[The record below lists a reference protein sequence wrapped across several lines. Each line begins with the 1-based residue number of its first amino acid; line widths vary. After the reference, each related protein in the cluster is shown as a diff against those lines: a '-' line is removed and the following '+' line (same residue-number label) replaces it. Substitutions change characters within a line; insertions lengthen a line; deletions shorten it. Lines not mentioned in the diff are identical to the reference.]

1 MPMYLKKDSIRFL
14 ESSIETISMA
24 ITSLGSPERIDL
36 RNNLAKN
43 SVTIGMTGIS
53 AELAMSAILT
63 QANGKKSLLL
73 PSGYYKSA
81 SNILEDFKKL
91 IKERNLKISFLIKDV
106 DDMEKML
113 NDILNKLSKFKKCWF
128 CFFIRKIRI

>member
-1 MPMYLKKDSIRFL
+1 MGGINYANVSKKDSVRFL

-24 ITSLGSPERIDL
+24 ITSLGIPERIDL

-63 QANGKKSLLL
+63 QANGKKA
-73 PSGYYKSA
+73 YYCHQDII
-81 SNILEDFKKL
+81 NQQVIFW
-91 IKERNLKISFLIKDV
+91 RTLK
-106 DDMEKML
+106 
-113 NDILNKLSKFKKCWF
+113 N
-128 CFFIRKIRI
+128 